1 MFTRHKGVEQF
12 DSCLEKQHCSSR
24 LSTSELESEQK
35 KKVFMF

>member
-12 DSCLEKQHCSSR
+12 DSCLKQHCSSR